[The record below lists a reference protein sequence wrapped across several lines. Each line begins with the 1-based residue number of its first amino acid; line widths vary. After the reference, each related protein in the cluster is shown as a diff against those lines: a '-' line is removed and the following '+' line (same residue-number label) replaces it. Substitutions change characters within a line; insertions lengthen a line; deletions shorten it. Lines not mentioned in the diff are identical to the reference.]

1 MPAFKDIWSFDIY
14 AIVNGFMPRL
24 VERTEGLAEA
34 KQRMAELAAQVPG
47 RYYIWNSY
55 SRETLQTIDTTL
67 TKTPSHDSHQ

>member
-1 MPAFKDIWSFDIY
+1 
-14 AIVNGFMPRL
+14 VNGFRPRL

-55 SRETLQTIDTTL
+55 SRETLQTIDTTF
-67 TKTPSHDSHQ
+67 TRTPSQ